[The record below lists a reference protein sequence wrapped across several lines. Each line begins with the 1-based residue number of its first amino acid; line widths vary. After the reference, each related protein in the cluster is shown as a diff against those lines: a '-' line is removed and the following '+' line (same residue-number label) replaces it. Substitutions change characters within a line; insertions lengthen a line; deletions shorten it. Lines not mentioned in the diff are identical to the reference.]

1 MSFSGRKIN
10 DLLLTKQGAPYTW
23 QLKLH
28 VHLLTIAQ
36 SSYRHGLAEDLS
48 VPVSIKQ
55 FGLKAE
61 GLGWSENFLTH
72 TCWLGWKALTS
83 WGLDTAGLGHHCLF
97 LRQSLTEWMKKYMTQ
112 LSV

>member
-1 MSFSGRKIN
+1 MAAE
-10 DLLLTKQGAPYTW
+10 TTCA
-23 QLKLH
+23 
-28 VHLLTIAQ
+28 LTIAQ
-36 SSYRHGLAEDLS
+36 SSYRDGLAEDLS

-72 TCWLGWKALTS
+72 TCWLGWKALSS
-83 WGLDTAGLGHHCLF
+83 WGLDTAGLEHHCLF
-97 LRQSLTEWMKKYMTQ
+97 LCQSLTEWMKKYMTQ